1 VEIAERRRGPAGGVA
16 KGDGWWRLGPA
27 WHGQEEVEPGLASG
41 AGRAWA
47 RGGRATAGGIGR
59 GGGGGSSRPRAA
71 ATDWTEMEAPAA
83 CL

>member
-47 RGGRATAGGIGR
+47 RGRPGDSGRYWSGR
-59 GGGGGSSRPRAA
+59 RRRQLEAKGGGNGL
-71 ATDWTEMEAPAA
+71 D
-83 CL
+83 